1 MATTRIPPATL
12 LCLGLVMSG
21 GSGAAQMPP
30 AAAPK
35 PAAGPAAAQTCPAP
49 QEVFDGIG
57 RHGDFI
63 PPRPEVWPM
72 VPPYPK
78 TLRDRDQ
85 HGVVLADYVVG
96 RDGSVCNIHV
106 SSVQGPRDFAD
117 ATAAWLAVTPF
128 AAATKAGQPI
138 VAEVKRVMTLGRR
151 PRPTGGLRPDA
162 GIPPSANQNAPDNDP
177 D

>member
-96 RDGSVCNIHV
+96 RDGS
-106 SSVQGPRDFAD
+106 D